1 VQTARPSV
9 SGTAAVGRRLTGLTG
24 TWAGSGA
31 ISYRLQW
38 YRCNELGRA
47 CTAIRGATSAG
58 YQLVGRDAGKTIGLT
73 VSATDATG
81 ATERAYAS
89 LVGPIAPS
97 TPLLVATA
105 QPTLTG
111 TPIQGKSLQV
121 TTGAWSPTPT
131 AVTYAWLRCNRNGRL
146 CDAIA
151 NATANSYVVSPL
163 DIGHALVA
171 AVRASFGTSSQSA
184 FSTASAIAVGAE
196 VVGPIRA
203 AGPSVGGVA
212 ASGRELTASAGTWS
226 GLGPISYAYTWYRCD
241 ARGAHCNRVRGATKA
256 TYMLGARD
264 AGRTLGLRVD
274 ATDST
279 GTAVAHASL
288 VGPVAPSAVLI
299 ATTPPVTS
307 GDAKVGRSLIVSSGT
322 WSPTPTSYSYAW
334 HRCNPNGRVCT
345 PIAGATA
352 SSYLVSA
359 ADSGHA
365 VVALVTATFRSS
377 TQSAF
382 GNAVVIP

>member
-1 VQTARPSV
+1 
-9 SGTAAVGRRLTGLTG
+9 
-24 TWAGSGA
+24 
-31 ISYRLQW
+31 
-38 YRCNELGRA
+38 
-47 CTAIRGATSAG
+47 
-58 YQLVGRDAGKTIGLT
+58 
-73 VSATDATG
+73 
-81 ATERAYAS
+81 
-89 LVGPIAPS
+89 
-97 TPLLVATA
+97 
-105 QPTLTG
+105 
-111 TPIQGKSLQV
+111 
-121 TTGAWSPTPT
+121 
-131 AVTYAWLRCNRNGRL
+131 
-146 CDAIA
+146 
-151 NATANSYVVSPL
+151 
-163 DIGHALVA
+163 
-171 AVRASFGTSSQSA
+171 
-184 FSTASAIAVGAE
+184 
-196 VVGPIRA
+196 
-203 AGPSVGGVA
+203 
-212 ASGRELTASAGTWS
+212 
-226 GLGPISYAYTWYRCD
+226 
-241 ARGAHCNRVRGATKA
+241 
-256 TYMLGARD
+256 MLGARD